1 MIISLGYRIKS
12 KVATNFRKWA
22 NKVLKEY
29 MLKVIVNNSY
39 IIERG
44 ERKMKCYIKDYP
56 RPQFVRKEWKN
67 LNGEWNFIFD
77 DNDEGEIKKYF
88 LDFPKFNKICVPF
101 TYETKL
107 SGIEDESIHYIIWY
121 NRKVNISKEQLQ
133 NKKVI
138 LNFEGSDY
146 KTKVWINGNYIG
158 ENIGAY
164 SRFSFNIEKY
174 VIEGENDITIKV
186 EDSLSK
192 DQPRGKQRYKKESW
206 KCWYIQTTGIWKTV
220 WLEWVSEKYLKAVKV
235 TPKTDK
241 IQLEIE
247 TNLSEQDIEKQKYYI
262 ETEISFNGQILNN
275 TKEMINNNYEKM
287 EINIVQEGT
296 KHNIQKWSMNNPNLY
311 DINYKLYYEDK
322 VIDNV
327 ESYFGIRE
335 IAIKGN
341 KIYLNGEEV
350 YLKLILDQGYWKES
364 HLTPPNEE
372 SLIKDIESVLA
383 FGYNGIRK
391 HQKVEDERFL
401 YWCDVKG
408 ILVWSEMANCYNFDD
423 SSLQN
428 FTNEW
433 IKVVKQN
440 YNHPSIIIWVPINE
454 SWGVPEV
461 SNSKEQQ
468 NFINSLYYLTK
479 SMDNTRPVI
488 SNDGWEHTIS
498 DIITIHDYKQDD
510 EMLYQEYAD
519 EDMKVLNNLKE
530 YNGKHRLLANGYKY
544 EGQPVIMSE
553 YGGIA
558 INSEEG
564 WGYGKQVKSENEF
577 VERFTKLTKAINNIP
592 YISGYCYT
600 QLTDVQQEVNG
611 LINAERNYKID
622 SNIIR
627 NVNNEK

>member
-1 MIISLGYRIKS
+1 
-12 KVATNFRKWA
+12 
-22 NKVLKEY
+22 
-29 MLKVIVNNSY
+29 
-39 IIERG
+39 
-44 ERKMKCYIKDYP
+44 MKCYIKDYP
-56 RPQFVRKEWKN
+56 RPQFVRKEWES

-77 DNDEGEIKKYF
+77 DNNEGEIKEYF
-88 LDFPKFNKICVPF
+88 KDFPMNKKIIVPF

-107 SGIEDESIHYIIWY
+107 SGIEDESVHYIVWY
-121 NRKVNISKEQLQ
+121 NRKINISKKQLQ
-133 NKKVI
+133 DNNII

-164 SRFSFNIEKY
+164 SRFSFNIERY
-174 VIEGENDITIKV
+174 IMEGENDITIKV

-192 DQPRGKQRYKKESW
+192 NQPRGKQRYKKESW

-220 WLEWVSEKYLKAVKV
+220 WLEWTPKKYLKRVKT
-235 TPKTDK
+235 TPKIDK
-241 IQLEIE
+241 VQLEIE
-247 TNLSEQDIEKQKYYI
+247 TNLSEQDIEEQKYYI

-275 TKEMINNNYEKM
+275 TKEMINNNYQKI
-287 EINIVQEGT
+287 EINIAKEEIE
-296 KHNIQKWSMNNPNLY
+296 HNIQKWSMNNPNLY

-327 ESYFGIRE
+327 GSYFGIRE
-335 IAIKGN
+335 IEIKGN
-341 KIYLNGEEV
+341 KILLNDEEL

-364 HLTPPNEE
+364 HLTPPSEN
-372 SLIKDIESVLA
+372 SLIKDIESVVA

-391 HQKVEDERFL
+391 HQKIEDERFL

-408 ILVWSEMANCYNFDD
+408 ILVWGEMANCYNFDD
-423 SSLQN
+423 NSLQI

-440 YNHPSIIIWVPINE
+440 YNHPSIITWVPINE
-454 SWGVPEV
+454 SWGIPEV
-461 SNSKEQQ
+461 SKCEEEQ
-468 NFINSLYYLTK
+468 NFANTIYYLTK
-479 SMDNTRPVI
+479 SIDNTRPVI

-510 EMLYQEYAD
+510 ELLGQEYND
-519 EDMKVLNNLKE
+519 KDMKVLNNLKE
-530 YNGKHRLLANGYKY
+530 YNGKHRLFAYGYKY

-564 WGYGKQVKSENEF
+564 WGYGKQVRDEKELI
-577 VERFTKLTKAINNIP
+577 ERFTKLTNVIKNIP

-600 QLTDVQQEVNG
+600 QLTDVQQEING
-611 LINAERNYKID
+611 LMDSERNYKIETNVIK
-622 SNIIR
+622 NI
-627 NVNNEK
+627 NNIKLEK

>member
-1 MIISLGYRIKS
+1 M
-12 KVATNFRKWA
+12 A
-22 NKVLKEY
+22 
-29 MLKVIVNNSY
+29 
-39 IIERG
+39 
-44 ERKMKCYIKDYP
+44 CYIKDYP
-56 RPQFVRKEWKN
+56 RPQFVRKEWEN

-77 DNDEGEIKKYF
+77 DNDKGEIEEYF
-88 LDFPKFNKICVPF
+88 KDFPINKKINVPF

-107 SGIEDESIHYIIWY
+107 SGIEDESVHYIVWY
-121 NRKVNISKEQLQ
+121 NKKINIRKKEIEN
-133 NKKVI
+133 NKII

-146 KTKVWINGNYIG
+146 KTKIWINGNYIG

-164 SRFSFNIEKY
+164 SRFSFDIERY
-174 VIEGENDITIKV
+174 VVEGENDITIKV

-220 WLEWVSEKYLKAVKV
+220 WLEWVSKKYLKAVKII
-235 TPKTDK
+235 PKTDK

-247 TNLSEQDIEKQKYYI
+247 TNLSEQDIKKQKYYI
-262 ETEISFNGQILNN
+262 QTEISFNGQILNS
-275 TKEMINNNYEKM
+275 TKEMINSNYEKI
-287 EINIVQEGT
+287 EINILKEGI
-296 KHNIQKWSMNNPNLY
+296 KHDIQKWSIDNPNLY
-311 DINYKLYYEDK
+311 DINYKLYCEDK
-322 VIDNV
+322 VIDDV
-327 ESYFGIRE
+327 DSYFGIRD
-335 IAIKGN
+335 ITIKED
-341 KIYLNGEEV
+341 KIYLNGEKL

-391 HQKVEDERFL
+391 HQKIEDERFL

-408 ILVWSEMANCYNFDD
+408 VLVWSEMANCYKFDD
-423 SSLQN
+423 NSLQN

-440 YNHPSIIIWVPINE
+440 YNHPSIITWVPINE
-454 SWGVPEV
+454 SWGIPEV
-461 SNSKEQQ
+461 SICEREQ
-468 NFINSLYYLTK
+468 NFANTLYYLTK
-479 SMDNTRPVI
+479 AMDNTRLVI

-498 DIITIHDYKQDD
+498 DIITLHDYKQD
-510 EMLYQEYAD
+510 EELLYQEYTD
-519 EDMKVLNNLKE
+519 KDMKVLNNLKE
-530 YNGKHRLLANGYKY
+530 YNGKHRLFANGYKY

-564 WGYGKQVKSENEF
+564 WGYGKQVKDEKEL
-577 VERFTKLTKAINNIP
+577 VERFTKLTKAIKNIP

-600 QLTDVQQEVNG
+600 QLTDVQQEING
-611 LINAERNYKID
+611 LMDVERNYKIEP
-622 SNIIR
+622 SIIR
-627 NVNNEK
+627 DINNMK

>member
-1 MIISLGYRIKS
+1 
-12 KVATNFRKWA
+12 
-22 NKVLKEY
+22 
-29 MLKVIVNNSY
+29 
-39 IIERG
+39 
-44 ERKMKCYIKDYP
+44 MKCYIKDYP
-56 RPQFVRKEWKN
+56 RPQFVRKEWEN

-77 DNDEGEIKKYF
+77 DNGEGEIKKYF

-121 NRKVNISKEQLQ
+121 NRKINISKEQLQ

-146 KTKVWINGNYIG
+146 KTKVWINGIYIG

-174 VIEGENDITIKV
+174 VMEGENDITIKV

-206 KCWYIQTTGIWKTV
+206 KCWYIQTTGIWKSV
-220 WLEWVSEKYLKAVKV
+220 WLEWVSEKYLKVVKI

-275 TKEMINNNYEKM
+275 TKEIINNNYQKS
-287 EINIVQEGT
+287 EINIAQEEI
-296 KHNIQKWSMNNPNLY
+296 KHDIQKWSMNNPNLY

-327 ESYFGIRE
+327 KSYFGIRE

-341 KIYLNGEEV
+341 KIYLNGEEL

-408 ILVWSEMANCYNFDD
+408 VLVWSEMANCYNFDD

-440 YNHPSIIIWVPINE
+440 YNHPSIITWVPINE

-479 SMDNTRPVI
+479 AIDNTRPVI

-498 DIITIHDYKQDD
+498 DIITIHDYKQD
-510 EMLYQEYAD
+510 EKLLYNEYTD
-519 EDMKVLNNLKE
+519 RDRIVLNNLKE
-530 YNGKHRLLANGYKY
+530 YKGKHRLLANGYKY
-544 EGQPVIMSE
+544 KGQPVIMSE

-564 WGYGKQVKSENEF
+564 WGYGKQVKDENEF

-611 LINAERNYKID
+611 LIDAERNYKID

-627 NVNNEK
+627 NINNEK

>member
-1 MIISLGYRIKS
+1 M
-12 KVATNFRKWA
+12 N
-22 NKVLKEY
+22 
-29 MLKVIVNNSY
+29 
-39 IIERG
+39 
-44 ERKMKCYIKDYP
+44 CYIKDYP
-56 RPQFVRKEWKN
+56 RPQFVRKEWKS

-77 DNDEGEIKKYF
+77 DNNEGEIKEYF
-88 LDFPKFNKICVPF
+88 KDFPINKKINVPF

-107 SGIEDESIHYIIWY
+107 SGIEDESVHYIVWY
-121 NRKVNISKEQLQ
+121 NRKINISKEQLQ
-133 NKKVI
+133 NNNVI

-146 KTKVWINGNYIG
+146 KTKIWINGNYIG

-164 SRFSFNIEKY
+164 SRFSFDIEKY
-174 VIEGENDITIKV
+174 VMEGENDITIKV

-220 WLEWVSEKYLKAVKV
+220 WLEWVSKKYLKGVKI
-235 TPKTDK
+235 TPKTNK
-241 IQLEIE
+241 VQLEIE

-262 ETEISFNGQILNN
+262 EIEISFNGQVLNR
-275 TKEMINNNYEKM
+275 TKEIINNNYQKVETD
-287 EINIVQEGT
+287 IVQEGIE
-296 KHNIQKWSMNNPNLY
+296 HNIQKWSTDSPNLY
-311 DINYKLYYEDK
+311 DINYKLYCKDE

-327 ESYFGIRE
+327 NSYFGIRE
-335 IAIKGN
+335 ISIKGN
-341 KIYLNGEEV
+341 KIYLNEEEL

-364 HLTPPNEE
+364 HLTPLNEE
-372 SLIKDIESVLA
+372 SLMEDIESVLA

-408 ILVWSEMANCYNFDD
+408 VLVWSEMANCYNFDD
-423 SSLQN
+423 NSLQD

-440 YNHPSIIIWVPINE
+440 YNHPSIITWVPINE
-454 SWGVPEV
+454 SWGIPEV
-461 SNSKEQQ
+461 SICEKEQ
-468 NFINSLYYLTK
+468 NFATSLYYLTK
-479 SMDNTRPVI
+479 AMDNTRPVI

-510 EMLYQEYAD
+510 KLLYQEYTD
-519 EDMKVLNNLKE
+519 KDMKVLNNLEE
-530 YNGKHRLLANGYKY
+530 YNGKHRLFANGYKY

-564 WGYGKQVKSENEF
+564 WGYGKQVKDEKELI
-577 VERFTKLTKAINNIP
+577 ERFTKLTKAIKNIP
-592 YISGYCYT
+592 YIIGYCYT
-600 QLTDVQQEVNG
+600 QLTDVQQEING
-611 LINAERNYKID
+611 LMDEERNYKVEP
-622 SNIIR
+622 SIIR
-627 NVNNEK
+627 DINNIK

>member
-1 MIISLGYRIKS
+1 M
-12 KVATNFRKWA
+12 
-22 NKVLKEY
+22 
-29 MLKVIVNNSY
+29 NS
-39 IIERG
+39 IERIC
-44 ERKMKCYIKDYP
+44 RKKMNCYIKDYP
-56 RPQFVRKEWKN
+56 RPQFVRKEWKS

-77 DNDEGEIKKYF
+77 DNNEGEIKEYF
-88 LDFPKFNKICVPF
+88 KDFPINKKINVPF

-107 SGIEDESIHYIIWY
+107 SGIEDESVHYIVWY
-121 NRKVNISKEQLQ
+121 NRKINISKEQLQ
-133 NKKVI
+133 NNNVI

-146 KTKVWINGNYIG
+146 KTKIWINGNYIG

-164 SRFSFNIEKY
+164 SRFSFDIEKY
-174 VIEGENDITIKV
+174 VMEGENDITIKV

-220 WLEWVSEKYLKAVKV
+220 WLEWVSKKYLKGVKI
-235 TPKTDK
+235 TPKTNK
-241 IQLEIE
+241 VQLEIE

-262 ETEISFNGQILNN
+262 EIEISFNGQVLNR
-275 TKEMINNNYEKM
+275 TKEIINNNYQKVETD
-287 EINIVQEGT
+287 IVQEGIE
-296 KHNIQKWSMNNPNLY
+296 HNIQKWSTDSPNLY
-311 DINYKLYYEDK
+311 DINYKLYCKDE

-327 ESYFGIRE
+327 NSYFGIRE
-335 IAIKGN
+335 ISIKGN
-341 KIYLNGEEV
+341 KIYLNEEEL

-364 HLTPPNEE
+364 HLTPLNEE
-372 SLIKDIESVLA
+372 SLMEDIESVLA

-408 ILVWSEMANCYNFDD
+408 VLVWSEMANCYNFDD
-423 SSLQN
+423 NSLQD

-440 YNHPSIIIWVPINE
+440 YNHPSIITWVPINE
-454 SWGVPEV
+454 SWGIPEV
-461 SNSKEQQ
+461 SICEKEQ
-468 NFINSLYYLTK
+468 NFATSLYYLTK
-479 SMDNTRPVI
+479 AMDNTRPVI

-510 EMLYQEYAD
+510 KLLYQEYTD
-519 EDMKVLNNLKE
+519 KDMKVLNNLEE
-530 YNGKHRLLANGYKY
+530 YNGKHRLFANGYKY

-564 WGYGKQVKSENEF
+564 WGYGKQVKDEKELI
-577 VERFTKLTKAINNIP
+577 ERFTKLTKAIKNIP
-592 YISGYCYT
+592 YIIGYCYT
-600 QLTDVQQEVNG
+600 QLTDVQQEING
-611 LINAERNYKID
+611 LMDEERNYKVEP
-622 SNIIR
+622 SIIR
-627 NVNNEK
+627 DINNIK